1 MIVIQEGFGLL
12 VTSVNS
18 GTVLHVRGSL
28 KSLLLR
34 PTYVQVVVQNNYL
47 HIVKIIMYVHIH
59 FCGLG
64 AFILCTCEKKNNFKV

>member
-28 KSLLLR
+28 TSPLLR
-34 PTYVQVVVQNNYL
+34 PTYVQVVQNNYL
-47 HIVKIIMYVHIH
+47 HIVKIIIYM
-59 FCGLG
+59 
-64 AFILCTCEKKNNFKV
+64 CTLIFVV